1 MRSTTTRWHGCAA
14 LVGLTAT
21 LVVAGATAMPTK
33 AQGVTPGQL
42 TEAGWICIQPRLDP
56 KLLLCAPPGL
66 GLPPLVG
73 TPGFADR
80 GPSYEFKVFDFAS
93 GAFVGTNHGLRPD
106 IYERGTPP
114 CPQQSGGEYIYNPR
128 NDLWFCLRTR

>member
-1 MRSTTTRWHGCAA
+1 MRSTITRWHGCAA
-14 LVGLTAT
+14 LVGLTAA
-21 LVVAGATAMPTK
+21 LAIAGATAMPTK

-56 KLLLCAPPGL
+56 TLLLCAPPGL